1 MRLLGRSGTD
11 APESSGEVRKV
22 SGSSG
27 GAAPHEP
34 FRPSAGSDGAIPVPR
49 RLDRLAS
56 VVDRNRRS
64 DRDMRKIMQVLGM
77 LAIGFGFVCIILGWY
92 GAAHSP
98 YQYEEIPYVIS
109 GGLLGVA
116 LVIGGGILVLCAWSL
131 RQVEEARRNA
141 VAIVRSID
149 RLEHVLR
156 NPDAPS
162 NEERHGHEGVGA

>member
-1 MRLLGRSGTD
+1 MRLLGRSGTGD
-11 APESSGEVRKV
+11 PEARSEVRKV
-22 SGSSG
+22 SGSP
-27 GAAPHEP
+27 GAGPHDA
-34 FRPSAGSDGAIPVPR
+34 FRPEAGGDGPTPVPR

-156 NPDAPS
+156 NPDAPANPS
-162 NEERHGHEGVGA
+162 RHDQEGVGA

>member
-1 MRLLGRSGTD
+1 MRLLGRSATK
-11 APESSGEVRKV
+11 APEAPGEVRRV

-27 GAAPHEP
+27 ASFTPAREV
-34 FRPSAGSDGAIPVPR
+34 PVSGEVGPTPVHR
-49 RLDRLAS
+49 RLERLAA
-56 VVDRNRRS
+56 VVDRSRRS

-77 LAIGFGFVCIILGWY
+77 LTMAFGLVCIILGWY

-116 LVIGGGILVLCAWSL
+116 LVIGGGVLVLCAWSL

-141 VAIVRSID
+141 VAIVRSMD
-149 RLEHVLR
+149 RLERALR
-156 NPDAPS
+156 SADEDEGAGP
-162 NEERHGHEGVGA
+162 RHKEVGA